1 MWVYVLLR
9 AGTLWATFS
18 TFFSTG
24 QSCSS
29 KQFFLRIFSAKFLA
43 SGLFCPLVPLPHK
56 QQLVH
61 VPVWFQQA
69 PRWQP
74 LQPQESSAR
83 RGKGRPF
90 VSGFQGVKR
99 QVKTNNYS
107 SFFGGSILLA
117 KSWYWG
123 SGLLFPR
130 LPPSHRTQGNRKSK
144 NCDTVRCERRDSAWF
159 S

>member
-1 MWVYVLLR
+1 MRGVWLSACIR
-9 AGTLWATFS
+9 EAPTRSPCEFM
-18 TFFSTG
+18 FFSEQARCG
-24 QSCSS
+24 RPSPLSSPRDRAVPQSNSS
-29 KQFFLRIFSAKFLA
+29 SAFFSPKFLA

-90 VSGFQGVKR
+90 ESGFQGVKR

-117 KSWYWG
+117 KSWY
-123 SGLLFPR
+123 
-130 LPPSHRTQGNRKSK
+130 
-144 NCDTVRCERRDSAWF
+144 
-159 S
+159 